1 MKTKNPAIAI
11 VVGAVVSFAWVSIS
25 WMAIP
30 WHQATFSHF
39 KEESAMAT
47 AIKAAAEEPGIYL
60 YPSWEDADGNK
71 PQPDVIAAKMKEG
84 PMVFAS
90 IVPGGMEMKMGSMML
105 KGICMHAVA
114 AFVLGFLMLLVGN
127 TFKERFVLAI
137 GVALFTGTMG
147 HLPNWN
153 WWSFP
158 VGFTVLGILDT
169 VIAWTLAGWAMAK
182 LMPTKEQ

>member
-1 MKTKNPAIAI
+1 M
-11 VVGAVVSFAWVSIS
+11 SFAWVSIS

-114 AFVLGFLMLLVGN
+114 AFDLGTRVGCSADYQHPQYCQRSCPFHLFSSCNVCRKLNRLLFL
-127 TFKERFVLAI
+127 R
-137 GVALFTGTMG
+137 G
-147 HLPNWN
+147 HELSHRPPCQRPSDDRIKNPKDSEAYRKGPPIPIW
-153 WWSFP
+153 
-158 VGFTVLGILDT
+158 
-169 VIAWTLAGWAMAK
+169 
-182 LMPTKEQ
+182 